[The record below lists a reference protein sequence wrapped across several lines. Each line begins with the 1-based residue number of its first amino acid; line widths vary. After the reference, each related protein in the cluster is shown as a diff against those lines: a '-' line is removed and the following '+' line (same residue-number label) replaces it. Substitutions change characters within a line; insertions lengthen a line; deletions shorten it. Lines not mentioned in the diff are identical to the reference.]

1 MRSLPMK
8 SEVTQGVKMRESFP
22 VRPAED
28 LCCSGTHH
36 QQLAPI
42 PTLQLLLAA
51 SLPCSGVATSRPAL
65 CMSGKPVLTSE
76 IQRTP
81 WKQNRQEQ
89 SDGTL
94 REVASALRDSGSAMS
109 ACLVR
114 AGLWVPKFWEMLEIF
129 RSWWLNQCFRCRR
142 CLPPPSCQTCL
153 GAACPFAA
161 AGVLLQA
168 QSAQVPFLLAEIASW
183 W

>member
-1 MRSLPMK
+1 MLGASSKISGGLFSNYSRDGIGPADHKMRSLPMK

-81 WKQNRQEQ
+81 
-89 SDGTL
+89 
-94 REVASALRDSGSAMS
+94 
-109 ACLVR
+109 
-114 AGLWVPKFWEMLEIF
+114 
-129 RSWWLNQCFRCRR
+129 
-142 CLPPPSCQTCL
+142 
-153 GAACPFAA
+153 
-161 AGVLLQA
+161 
-168 QSAQVPFLLAEIASW
+168 
-183 W
+183 